1 MSLQCKT
8 CQEDVEDLDFEQ
20 ATIMMGCDGCWCVDL
35 ILTCPH
41 CGQTYNAFVPTSEL
55 QPLHRDDYSEG
66 ICL

>member
-8 CQEDVEDLDFEQ
+8 CGEDVTDLNFEQ
-20 ATIMMGCDGCWCVDL
+20 ATIMEGVDGTWCVDL
-35 ILTCPH
+35 ILTCPQ

-55 QPLHRDDYSEG
+55 QPLPHDDYSEG

>member
-8 CQEDVEDLDFEQ
+8 CGEDVSDLDFEQ
-20 ATIMMGCDGCWCVDL
+20 ADIKRDRDGTWCVDL